1 MDLKD
6 INYLD
11 YGENLKGTI
20 VLLHGWGQNTEMMDM
35 LGRPFKSEFR
45 IINIDLP
52 GFGKSPEPPKAWR
65 VQDYAELVNS
75 LLKSLNVQKPILIGH
90 SFGGR
95 VAICYAAKYETD
107 KIVLLSSPFRPSK
120 KKASLKVKIYKFI
133 KKLKA
138 LKPLAN
144 YLQNKWGSE
153 DYKNATGT
161 MRGTL
166 VNVVNEDLTSFAKD
180 IKVPVLLIYG
190 KEDEDVPLSEA
201 KALENLIEDC
211 GLIEYDNAH
220 HYAYLEKLNDTITIL
235 NNFLE

>member
-1 MDLKD
+1 M
-6 INYLD
+6 
-11 YGENLKGTI
+11 
-20 VLLHGWGQNTEMMDM
+20 
-35 LGRPFKSEFR
+35 
-45 IINIDLP
+45 
-52 GFGKSPEPPKAWR
+52 
-65 VQDYAELVNS
+65 
-75 LLKSLNVQKPILIGH
+75 
-90 SFGGR
+90 
-95 VAICYAAKYETD
+95 AICYGAKYETD

-120 KKASLKVKIYKFI
+120 KKTSLKVKIYKFI
-133 KKLKA
+133 KKLKV
-138 LKPLAN
+138 LKPLAS

-201 KALENLIEDC
+201 KALESLIEDC